1 MYIYDVYVTNASLNI
16 NRTFTYC
23 FDEFIENYK
32 RVNVIFNRKKVQ
44 GIVVSS
50 KSINSLKDEEN
61 KYGFKISKI
70 ISVIDKEPI
79 ITDSQ
84 YELAKY
90 ISYNTVSPMISC
102 LNIMFPKALKVS
114 SRQSNIVIKEY
125 IKKISKDMSS
135 LTTKQKDIFEKLNDG
150 ILLSDARK
158 LSVSIVNKLISLG
171 YIEIYKK
178 EKEFID
184 NEIEE
189 HENFKE
195 LTNEQRNAYEGFL
208 NTDKNI
214 SLLFG
219 VTGSGKTEVYLH
231 LAREY
236 LKRNKNVLVLV
247 PEISLTPQM
256 IKRVKQR
263 FNDAIFYHSELNN
276 QERYEQYKRVKE
288 NKVKIV
294 VGTRSSIFLPFND
307 LGLIIVDEEH
317 DQSYKQDTTPC
328 YNVKDVAF
336 WLAKQNKA
344 KVLLASAT
352 PSLDSYSRAL
362 KGDYEL
368 FELKYRINNSLPDI
382 KIVNL
387 ANEVKNRKNNI
398 ISSKLLSELENTLNN
413 NKQAIILLNRR
424 GYQPVVRCKECGTVL
439 TCKNCDIPLSYHSD
453 KKIFKCHQCSE
464 EYKITDTCPN
474 CHNKTLSYFGFGT
487 MKVEEELHKLLP
499 NSKIVR
505 MDADSTSRKGSH
517 KKILEDFGNK
527 KYNILVGTQM
537 ISKGL
542 DYPDVTLVGIL
553 NADAGLL
560 HQDYNSAKT
569 TLDLLMQASGR
580 SGRSE
585 SKGKVVIQT
594 YNVDHYVIKTV
605 INQDYTYFFNV
616 EMNYRSKIKYPPYS
630 HLLEI
635 IVSNLNGD
643 RCETTTNKIY
653 NSLKDKGIKI
663 FKPYKL
669 RKLSNYYRE
678 RIILSDV
685 SKKMLLDE
693 TWNVI
698 NEYINNR
705 ENSRITVDV
714 DPLYIE

>member
-16 NRTFTYC
+16 NRTFIYC

-44 GIVVSS
+44 GIVVSN

-125 IKKISKDMSS
+125 IKKINKDMSS
-135 LTTKQKDIFEKLNDG
+135 LTTKQKDVFEKLNDG

-288 NKVKIV
+288 NKIKIV

-362 KGDYEL
+362 KGDYAL
-368 FELKYRINNSLPDI
+368 FELKKRINNSLPDI

-387 ANEVKNRKNNI
+387 VNEVKNRKNNI

-453 KKIFKCHQCSE
+453 KKVFKCHQCSE

-635 IVSNLNGD
+635 IVSNLNED